1 MKAMTKKA
9 AYIYNVTLKNKAQL
23 LTKNQQL

>member
-1 MKAMTKKA
+1 MKAMTKETA
-9 AYIYNVTLKNKAQL
+9 FTYNVTLKNKAQL